1 MSMKRLVCC
10 SVVLALSFG
19 HLPAT
24 AAEEGKAPQ
33 RPNIIFILA
42 DDLSYGDLSCFGQK
56 QFSTPNIDRLASE
69 GRVFTS
75 AYAAGS
81 WCAPSRTGLLTGLN
95 WTHAAPTV
103 TADKKKTYR
112 PTVAQLLKTAG
123 YSTFALGKWHMQEGG
138 NTWGHDGGKATTRE
152 EMKKGT
158 VLSQMPW
165 NRGFD
170 VCRIGYRFGDNP
182 YYPHGLEY
190 GDNQEIPL
198 PQNQQIDYRYLYKYQ
213 KEGGSLFNAQ
223 GRYMDKTG
231 SSDLRYSEDL
241 YREEAISFMRANKDK
256 PFFLYYATSLMHGP
270 LAVPSLGR
278 FSDKPAEWT
287 WSRKFWAA
295 MVEYLDGS
303 VGAILDEV
311 KKLGIEKN
319 TIICFSSDN
328 GYSAWGYGLC
338 GARWT
343 DDPVFKNKGPWNRG
357 KFVNTNGG
365 VIVPFIAWG
374 PGRIPAGKTDR
385 AINFYDL
392 MATAGELAGVK
403 LLGPTDGVSI
413 VPLLEGRDKD
423 QPVRAAMVW
432 KGTSGERMP
441 SDPWGPEE
449 KDPAKKPPLISD
461 SVLLDEK
468 WFAIALN
475 RIIRP
480 VPREPAPAESV
491 HVFDIT
497 VDPGMEHDLA
507 ADRKDLCDRALNELK
522 KP

>member
-1 MSMKRLVCC
+1 MKAIIYLVVGFGCLE
-10 SVVLALSFG
+10 VV
-19 HLPAT
+19 
-24 AAEEGKAPQ
+24 AEEVKPTQ

-56 QFSTPNIDRLASE
+56 HFATPNIDRLASE

-75 AYAAGS
+75 ACAAGS

-95 WTHAAPTV
+95 WSHAGPTV
-103 TADKKKTYR
+103 TAEKKKTYR
-112 PTVAQLLKTAG
+112 PTVAELLKTGG
-123 YSTFALGKWHMQEGG
+123 YSTCALGKWHMQEGG
-138 NTWGHDGGKATTRE
+138 TNTWGHDGGKATTRE
-152 EMKKGT
+152 EMKQGT
-158 VLSQMPW
+158 VWSQMPW

-190 GDNQEIPL
+190 GDNQEIAL
-198 PQNQQIDYRYLYKYQ
+198 PQNQQIDYRYVYKYQ

-231 SSDLRYSEDL
+231 STDLRYSEDL
-241 YREEAISFMRANKDK
+241 YREEALAFMRANKAK
-256 PFFLYYATSLMHGP
+256 PFFLYYASPLMHGP

-278 FSDKPAEWT
+278 FSDRPAEWT
-287 WSRKFWAA
+287 WARKFWAS

-365 VIVPFIAWG
+365 VMVPFIAWG

-392 MATAGELAGVK
+392 MATAGELGGVQA
-403 LLGPTDGVSI
+403 LGPTDGVSI

-423 QPVRAAMVW
+423 QSVRAAMVW
-432 KGTSGERMP
+432 KGTSGERLP

-449 KDPAKKPPLISD
+449 KNPGKKQPLISD

-468 WFAIALN
+468 WFVIAL
-475 RIIRP
+475 RETSSPSGPGREKP
-480 VPREPAPAESV
+480 VL

-497 VDPGMEHDLA
+497 ADPGMTKDLA
-507 ADRKDLCDRALNELK
+507 AARPDLSERAWNELRK
-522 KP
+522 F